1 MQSLLCFPRSSHFIG
16 RLFEKLP
23 MLPETLGSKG
33 DKMGVALL
41 QPQKSYLALE
51 GAPGAPASELS
62 RGRGKCGTRW
72 SLPPLR
78 LRLRRRGD
86 SSRQGE
92 LGAPGQRQLPHS
104 SRAAAGAAGGE
115 EARPCLSWTRL
126 STARGPPPGPTSRA
140 LCRGWSCN

>member
-78 LRLRRRGD
+78 LRLRRRG
-86 SSRQGE
+86 G
-92 LGAPGQRQLPHS
+92 GGT
-104 SRAAAGAAGGE
+104 AAARVSSAPQASGSC
-115 EARPCLSWTRL
+115 P
-126 STARGPPPGPTSRA
+126 TARGLQPEPLEERRPGPV
-140 LCRGWSCN
+140 